1 MDTMHMTP
9 SRRLQLAVLGYV
21 MLYIAGVWHP
31 QGLIA
36 ALVAAV
42 LFLAVAL
49 VLLRA
54 AKPEAF
60 KADQDEA
67 FYHPVQAGKKRLLRG
82 YRPLHRTL
90 APKT

>member
-9 SRRLQLAVLGYV
+9 SRRLQLAGLGYL

-36 ALVAAV
+36 ALVAAL
-42 LFLAVAL
+42 LFVALAL

-54 AKPEAF
+54 AKPEEF
-60 KADQDEA
+60 KPDEDA
-67 FYHPVQAGKKRLLRG
+67 ASHPVQAGKRSFLHRNRLLR
-82 YRPLHRTL
+82 RTVESR
-90 APKT
+90 A